1 MLATPYPRSLAA
13 FQPPKGTWLQVSLPK
28 VTTEARAMGALW
40 WNALHPDF
48 ATKEGFFFFWGGVN
62 LTYLEQSSVG
72 AGNRQLH
79 AAMAASDPPAAAEGY
94 PTGTSKYPH
103 FCSWEIQGSFH
114 LLPAEIWHVW
124 TQTKSR
130 VCLGKAPV
138 LTTAILLAA
147 NFIFYLLLPL
157 ILPHSWPLFSVSFTP
172 SCPAW
177 MQTISFLRL
186 KSAPWH
192 FSIKLLAQWE
202 P

>member
-1 MLATPYPRSLAA
+1 MLASPYPRSLAA

-28 VTTEARAMGALW
+28 VTNEARAMWVLW
-40 WNALHPDF
+40 WNALHPNF
-48 ATKEGFFFFWGGVN
+48 ATKEGFF
-62 LTYLEQSSVG
+62 
-72 AGNRQLH
+72 
-79 AAMAASDPPAAAEGY
+79 EGY

-103 FCSWEIQGSFH
+103 FCSWEIQGSFY

-177 MQTISFLRL
+177 MQTISFLWL